1 MYTEV
6 KDYLVTKR
14 KEMHDSRKKP
24 VGAQPSPWAFIPAE
38 PRENFNE
45 VYPGILLGNYFIA
58 KNKDE
63 LKRKGV
69 THIVNCAQGTKFN
82 QINTDEEYF
91 SDTDIRFLGLQ
102 ALDIERF
109 PMNKFFQPAAD
120 FIDEAL
126 ANKGLVYVHC
136 MSGMSRSGAIVLS
149 YLMIKR
155 GMPVM
160 DAVKLV
166 RAKREI
172 FPNDGFLKQL
182 CELDQQLQQQR

>member
-109 PMNKFFQPAAD
+109 SMNKFFQPAAD

-166 RAKREI
+166 RDKREI

>member
-91 SDTDIRFLGLQ
+91 SDIDIRFLGLQ

-166 RAKREI
+166 RDKREI